1 MKSIRF
7 IGDVHGNW
15 KKYKKIINDC
25 DTSIQVG
32 DFGVGFV
39 SKITEQVHSNPPYDH
54 MAKGDHRFIRGNHDN
69 PGVCKKHPF
78 WIPDGTIVHNK
89 IFCIGGAK
97 SIDAHMRTEGY
108 NWWVNEELSYK
119 EFLILCDAYEKLK
132 PPIIVAHEMPESLT
146 YIVCSKCNMTK
157 YDDPSITRQFL
168 DNILEIHK
176 PDLFIHG
183 HWHVNHH
190 TVYQGV
196 EYIGLGELEHID
208 LEL

>member
-15 KKYKKIINDC
+15 KKYNKIINEC

-39 SKITEQVHSNPPYDH
+39 SKITEQVHSNPPYDS
-54 MAKGDHRFIRGNHDN
+54 MKKGDHRFIRGNHDN
-69 PGVCKKHPF
+69 PNVCKKHPF
-78 WIPDGTIVHNK
+78 WIPDGTMVHDK

-97 SIDAHMRTEGY
+97 SIDAHYRTEGY

-119 EFLILCDAYEKLK
+119 EFLIVCDVYEKLK
-132 PPIIVAHEMPESLT
+132 PSIIVAHEMPESLT
-146 YIVCSKCNMTK
+146 YIVCSKCNKTK
-157 YDDPSITRQFL
+157 YDDSSITRQFL
-168 DNILEIHK
+168 DNMLEIHK

-190 TVYQGV
+190 TIHKGV

>member
-1 MKSIRF
+1 MIIRF

-15 KKYKKIINDC
+15 KRYKKIINDC
-25 DTSIQVG
+25 DVSIQVG
-32 DFGVGFV
+32 DFGVGF
-39 SKITEQVHSNPPYDH
+39 SGHSNPPYDP
-54 MAKGDHRFIRGNHDN
+54 MKKGDHKFIRGNHDN
-69 PGVCKKHPF
+69 PSVCKKHPF
-78 WIPDGTIVHNK
+78 WIPDGTMIHDK

-97 SIDAHMRTEGY
+97 SIDAQYRTEGL
-108 NWWVNEELSYK
+108 NWWINEELSYK
-119 EFLILCDAYEKLK
+119 EFLILCDVYEKLK
-132 PPIIVAHEMPESLT
+132 PSVVVAHEMPESLT
-146 YIVCSKCNMTK
+146 YIVCSKCNLTK

-196 EYIGLGELEHID
+196 EYIGLGELEHVD

>member
-15 KKYKKIINDC
+15 KKYKKIINEC

-39 SKITEQVHSNPPYDH
+39 SKITEQVHSNPPYDS
-54 MAKGDHRFIRGNHDN
+54 MKKGDHRFIRGNHDN
-69 PGVCKKHPF
+69 PSVCKKHPF
-78 WIPDGTIVHNK
+78 WIPDGTMVHDK

-97 SIDAHMRTEGY
+97 SIDAHYRTEGY

-119 EFLILCDAYEKLK
+119 EFLIVCDAYEKLK
-132 PPIIVAHEMPESLT
+132 PSIIVAHEMPESLT
-146 YIVCSKCNMTK
+146 YIVCSKCNKTK
-157 YDDPSITRQFL
+157 YDDSSITRQFL
-168 DNILEIHK
+168 DNMLEIHK

-190 TVYQGV
+190 TIHKSV

>member
-15 KKYKKIINDC
+15 KKYKKIINEC

-32 DFGVGFV
+32 DFGVGF
-39 SKITEQVHSNPPYDH
+39 SGHSNPPYDH
-54 MAKGDHRFIRGNHDN
+54 MKKGDHRFIRGNHDN
-69 PGVCKKHPF
+69 PSVCKKHPF
-78 WIPDGTIVHNK
+78 WIPDGTMIHDK

-97 SIDAHMRTEGY
+97 SIDAQYRTEGL
-108 NWWVNEELSYK
+108 NWWINEELSYK
-119 EFLILCDAYEKLK
+119 EFLILCDAYEQLK
-132 PPIIVAHEMPESLT
+132 PSVIVAHEMPESLT

-190 TVYQGV
+190 TIYQGI
-196 EYIGLGELEHID
+196 EYIGLGELEHVD

>member
-15 KKYKKIINDC
+15 KKYKKIINEC

-32 DFGVGFV
+32 DFGVGF
-39 SKITEQVHSNPPYDH
+39 SGHSNPPYDS
-54 MAKGDHRFIRGNHDN
+54 MKKGNHRFIRGNHDN
-69 PGVCKKHPF
+69 PSVCKKHPC
-78 WIPDGTIVHNK
+78 WIADGEIIHNN

-97 SIDAHMRTEGY
+97 SIDAHLRTEGL
-108 NWWVNEELSYK
+108 NWWSDEELSYVQ
-119 EFLILCDAYEKLK
+119 FLKLCDDYEKHK
-132 PPIIVAHEMPESLT
+132 PSVIVSHEMPESLT
-146 YIVCSKCNMTK
+146 YIVCSKCNLTK
-157 YDDPSITRQFL
+157 YDDKSVTRQFL

-190 TVYQGV
+190 TVYKGV

>member
-15 KKYKKIINDC
+15 KRYKKIINEC

-32 DFGVGFV
+32 DFGVGF
-39 SKITEQVHSNPPYDH
+39 SGHSNPPYDH
-54 MAKGDHRFIRGNHDN
+54 MKKGDHKFIRGNHDN
-69 PGVCKKHPF
+69 PNVCKTHPF
-78 WIPDGTIVHNK
+78 WISDGTMIHDK

-97 SIDAHMRTEGY
+97 SIDAHMRTEGL
-108 NWWVNEELSYK
+108 NWWSNEELSYA
-119 EFLILCDAYEKLK
+119 EFLKLCDDYEKLK

-146 YIVCSKCNMTK
+146 YIVCAKQHITK
-157 YDDPSITRQFL
+157 FDDTSITRQFL
-168 DNILEIHK
+168 DNILEIHR
-176 PDLFIHG
+176 PELFIHG

-190 TVYQGV
+190 TVYNGT
-196 EYIGLGELEHID
+196 EYIGLGELNYVD

>member
-15 KKYKKIINDC
+15 KRYKKIINEC

-32 DFGVGFV
+32 DFGVGF
-39 SKITEQVHSNPPYDH
+39 SDHSNPPYDH
-54 MAKGDHRFIRGNHDN
+54 MKKGDHKFIRGNHDN
-69 PGVCKKHPF
+69 PNVCQMHPF
-78 WIPDGTIVHNK
+78 WIQDGAMIHDK

-97 SIDAHMRTEGY
+97 SIDAHMRTEGL
-108 NWWVNEELSYK
+108 NWWTDEELSYK
-119 EFLILCDAYEKLK
+119 QFLKLCDDYEKLK
-132 PPIIVAHEMPESLT
+132 PSVVVAHEMPESLT
-146 YIVCSKCNMTK
+146 YIVCSKCNLTK
-157 YDDPSITRQFL
+157 YDDASITRQFL

-183 HWHVNHH
+183 HWHVDHH
-190 TVYQGV
+190 TIYNGV
-196 EYIGLGELEHID
+196 DYIGLGELNFVD

>member
-1 MKSIRF
+1 MI
-7 IGDVHGNW
+7 
-15 KKYKKIINDC
+15 
-25 DTSIQVG
+25 
-32 DFGVGFV
+32 
-39 SKITEQVHSNPPYDH
+39 
-54 MAKGDHRFIRGNHDN
+54 HD
-69 PGVCKKHPF
+69 
-78 WIPDGTIVHNK
+78 K

-97 SIDAHMRTEGY
+97 SIDAHMRTEGL
-108 NWWVNEELSYK
+108 NWWINEELSYK
-119 EFLILCDAYEKLK
+119 EFLILCDVYEKLK
-132 PPIIVAHEMPESLT
+132 PSVIVAHEMPESLT
-146 YIVCSKCNMTK
+146 YIVCSKCNLTK

-196 EYIGLGELEHID
+196 EYIGLGELEHVD

>member
-15 KKYKKIINDC
+15 KKYKKIINEC

-39 SKITEQVHSNPPYDH
+39 SKITEQVHSNPPYDS
-54 MAKGDHRFIRGNHDN
+54 MKKGDHRFIRGNHDN
-69 PGVCKKHPF
+69 PSVCKKHPF
-78 WIPDGTIVHNK
+78 WIPDGTMVHDK

-97 SIDAHMRTEGY
+97 SIDAHYRTEGY

-119 EFLILCDAYEKLK
+119 EFLIVCDAYEKLK
-132 PPIIVAHEMPESLT
+132 PSIIVAHEMPESLT
-146 YIVCSKCNMTK
+146 YIVCSKCNKTK

-168 DNILEIHK
+168 DNMLEIHK

-190 TVYQGV
+190 TIHKGV

>member
-15 KKYKKIINDC
+15 KKYKKIINEC

-39 SKITEQVHSNPPYDH
+39 SKITEQVHSNPPYDS
-54 MAKGDHRFIRGNHDN
+54 MKKGDHRFIRGNHDN
-69 PGVCKKHPF
+69 PSVCKKHPF
-78 WIPDGTIVHNK
+78 WIPDGTMVHDK

-97 SIDAHMRTEGY
+97 SIDAHYRTEGY

-119 EFLILCDAYEKLK
+119 EFLIVCDVYEKLK
-132 PPIIVAHEMPESLT
+132 PSIIVAHEMPESLT
-146 YIVCSKCNMTK
+146 YIVCSKCNKTK

-168 DNILEIHK
+168 DNMLEIHK

-190 TVYQGV
+190 TIHKGV

>member
-15 KKYKKIINDC
+15 KRYKKIINEC

-32 DFGVGFV
+32 DFGVGF
-39 SKITEQVHSNPPYDH
+39 SGHSNPPYDH
-54 MAKGDHRFIRGNHDN
+54 MKKGDHKFIRGNHDN
-69 PGVCKKHPF
+69 PSVCKKHPF
-78 WIPDGTIVHNK
+78 WIPDGTMIHDN

-97 SIDAHMRTEGY
+97 SIDAHMRTEGL
-108 NWWVNEELSYK
+108 NWWINEELSYK
-119 EFLILCDAYEKLK
+119 EFLILCDVYEKLK
-132 PPIIVAHEMPESLT
+132 PSVVVAHEMPESLT
-146 YIVCSKCNMTK
+146 YIVCSKCNLTK
-157 YDDPSITRQFL
+157 YDDKSVTRQFL

-190 TVYQGV
+190 TVYKGV
-196 EYIGLGELEHID
+196 EYIGLGELEHVD

>member
-1 MKSIRF
+1 MTSIRF
-7 IGDVHGNW
+7 IGDVHGKW
-15 KKYKKIINDC
+15 KQYKKIISEC

-39 SKITEQVHSNPPYDH
+39 SKITEAIHSNPPYDH
-54 MAKGDHRFIRGNHDN
+54 MKKGDHRFIRGNHDN
-69 PGVCKKHPF
+69 PNECKKHPF
-78 WIPDGTIVHNK
+78 WIPDGTMIHDK

-97 SIDAHMRTEGY
+97 SIDAHHRTQGY
-108 NWWVNEELSYK
+108 NWWMNEELSYK
-119 EFLILCDAYEKLK
+119 EFLILCDAYEQLK
-132 PPIIVAHEMPESLT
+132 PEVIVAHEMPESLT

-157 YDDPSITRQFL
+157 YDDPSVTRQFL

-176 PDLFIHG
+176 PKLFIHG

-190 TVYQGV
+190 TIYNDV
-196 EYIGLGELEHID
+196 EYIGLGELEYVD

>member
-15 KKYKKIINDC
+15 KQYKKIINEC

-39 SKITEQVHSNPPYDH
+39 SKITEAIHSNPPYDH
-54 MAKGDHRFIRGNHDN
+54 MKKGDHRFIRGNHDN
-69 PGVCKKHPF
+69 PSVCKKHPF
-78 WIPDGTIVHNK
+78 WIPDGTMIHDK

-119 EFLILCDAYEKLK
+119 EFLILCDVYEKLK
-132 PPIIVAHEMPESLT
+132 PSVIVAHEMPESLT

-190 TVYQGV
+190 TIYQGV
-196 EYIGLGELEHID
+196 EYIGLGELEHVD

>member
-15 KKYKKIINDC
+15 KKYKKIINEC

-39 SKITEQVHSNPPYDH
+39 SKITEQVHSNPPYDS
-54 MAKGDHRFIRGNHDN
+54 MKEGDHRFIRGNHDN
-69 PGVCKKHPF
+69 PNVCKKHPF
-78 WIPDGTIVHNK
+78 WIPDGTMVHDK

-97 SIDAHMRTEGY
+97 SIDAHYRTEGY

-119 EFLILCDAYEKLK
+119 EFLIVCDAYEKLK
-132 PPIIVAHEMPESLT
+132 PSIIVAHEMPESLT
-146 YIVCSKCNMTK
+146 YIVCSKCNKTK

-168 DNILEIHK
+168 DNMLEIHK

-190 TVYQGV
+190 TIHKGV

>member
-7 IGDVHGNW
+7 IGDVHGKW
-15 KKYKKIINDC
+15 KQYKKIISEC

-39 SKITEQVHSNPPYDH
+39 SKVTDAVHSNPPYDH
-54 MAKGDHRFIRGNHDN
+54 MNKGDHRFIRGNHDN
-69 PGVCKKHPF
+69 PSVCKKHPF
-78 WIPDGTIVHNK
+78 WIPDGTIVHDK

-119 EFLILCDAYEKLK
+119 EFLILCDVYEKLK

-190 TVYQGV
+190 TIHKGV
-196 EYIGLGELEHID
+196 EYIGLGELDYID

>member
-15 KKYKKIINDC
+15 KKYKKIINEC

-39 SKITEQVHSNPPYDH
+39 SKITEQVHSNPPYDS
-54 MAKGDHRFIRGNHDN
+54 MKKGDHRFIRGNHDN
-69 PGVCKKHPF
+69 PSVCKKHPF
-78 WIPDGTIVHNK
+78 WIPDGTMVHDK

-97 SIDAHMRTEGY
+97 SIDAHYRTEGY

-119 EFLILCDAYEKLK
+119 EFLIVCDAYEKLK
-132 PPIIVAHEMPESLT
+132 PSIIVAHEMPESLT
-146 YIVCSKCNMTK
+146 YIVCSKCNKTK
-157 YDDPSITRQFL
+157 YDDSSITRQFL
-168 DNILEIHK
+168 DNMLEIHK

-190 TVYQGV
+190 TIHKDV